1 RVEREVDVV
10 AEQQLAGF
18 RLAIEEDEPVAAG
31 LCGREQ
37 VGVVRQIEGAAQK
50 SHLGHGPGAY
60 AFAFPRYARRGWR
73 VELSSP
79 PRAGRTGPGA
89 ARAGRGRG
97 GPVRGGGPGRKGGLG
112 RRGRPSRR
120 RGVGRG
126 GHSTSTSRRVAAAS
140 ARSSASMFV
149 SPTAI
154 T

>member
-37 VGVVRQIEGAAQK
+37 VGVVREIEGAAQK

-79 PRAGRTGPGA
+79 PQAGRTGRGA
-89 ARAGRGRG
+89 ARAGRSG
-97 GPVRGGGPGRKGGLG
+97 
-112 RRGRPSRR
+112 
-120 RGVGRG
+120 GVGPAGKGVRSG
-126 GHSTSTSRRVAAAS
+126 EVGRAADVGLDAVGPRPPPPP
-140 ARSSASMFV
+140 RS
-149 SPTAI
+149 PL
-154 T
+154 